1 MGIKREVILILDFGG
16 QYTQLI
22 ARRIREANVFCEI
35 VPYNIKPEEVKSKN
49 PKGIVLS
56 GGPASVYVENA
67 PKCDNSIFNLG
78 YPILGICYG
87 AQLMTEALGGRVVA
101 APVREYGKTEVVL
114 NNNIPLFKGIEK
126 DTTCWM
132 SHTDQIELPPHDFKV
147 VASTANCPIAA
158 IANVEKKLYSVQFHP
173 EVIHTPKGVEI
184 IRNFLFEVCDC
195 SADWTMDSLI
205 EQSVKEI
212 RSKVG
217 SHKVVCALSGGVD
230 SSVAAVLVDRAIH
243 DQLVCIFVDNGL
255 LRKNEGDIVVETF
268 KRNYDMNIIRVDA
281 KDRFLQ
287 RLKGVTDPEEKRK
300 IIGNV
305 FIEVFKEEALK
316 LGDVKFLVQG
326 TLYPDVI
333 ESGSPV
339 ASTIKSHHNVGGLPE
354 NVGFELIEPLRM
366 LFKDE
371 VRQVGRELGMSDEIL
386 FRQPFPGPGLAV
398 RILGEITEEK
408 LEILREADNIVLR
421 EMKKHGWY
429 NKVWQSFAVLPD
441 IKSVGVMG
449 DERTYAHAIILRVV
463 ESRDGMTADWV
474 KLPYDLLE
482 DISNSIT
489 NEVYGVNRV
498 LYDITSKP
506 PATIEWE

>member
-1 MGIKREVILILDFGG
+1 M
-16 QYTQLI
+16 
-22 ARRIREANVFCEI
+22 
-35 VPYNIKPEEVKSKN
+35 
-49 PKGIVLS
+49 
-56 GGPASVYVENA
+56 
-67 PKCDNSIFNLG
+67 
-78 YPILGICYG
+78 
-87 AQLMTEALGGRVVA
+87 
-101 APVREYGKTEVVL
+101 
-114 NNNIPLFKGIEK
+114 
-126 DTTCWM
+126 
-132 SHTDQIELPPHDFKV
+132 
-147 VASTANCPIAA
+147 
-158 IANVEKKLYSVQFHP
+158 
-173 EVIHTPKGVEI
+173 KGVEI

-205 EQSVKEI
+205 EQTVKEI

-217 SHKVVCALSGGVD
+217 NHKVVCALSGGVD

-287 RLKGVTDPEEKRK
+287 RLKGIVDPEEKRK

-305 FIEVFKEEALK
+305 FIEVFKEEALTI
-316 LGDVKFLVQG
+316 GDVKFLVQG

-339 ASTIKSHHNVGGLPE
+339 AATIKSHHNVGGLPE

-408 LEILREADNIVLR
+408 LEVLREADSIVLR

-463 ESRDGMTADWV
+463 ESHDGMTADWV
-474 KLPYDLLE
+474 KLPYDILE

>member
-1 MGIKREVILILDFGG
+1 MNINREVILILDFGG

-35 VPYNIKPEEVKSKN
+35 VPFNIKPDEIKAKN

-56 GGPASVYVENA
+56 GGPSSVYTKNA
-67 PKCDNSIFNLG
+67 PICDNAIFNLG

-87 AQLMTEALGGRVVA
+87 AQLMTKSLGGKVIS
-101 APVREYGKTEVVL
+101 APVREYGKTEVIL
-114 NNNIPLFKGIEK
+114 NNNTPLFKGIEK
-126 DTTCWM
+126 ETMCWM
-132 SHTDQIELPPHDFKV
+132 SHTDQIELPPADFKV
-147 VASTANCPIAA
+147 IASTANCPIAA
-158 IANVEKKLYSVQFHP
+158 IADVDRKLYSVQFHP
-173 EVIHTPKGVEI
+173 EVIHTPKGNEI

-205 EQSVKEI
+205 EQTVKEI
-212 RSKVG
+212 RKKVNG
-217 SHKVVCALSGGVD
+217 HKVVCALSGGVD
-230 SSVAAVLVDRAIH
+230 SSVAAVLVNRAIH
-243 DQLVCIFVDNGL
+243 EQLVCIFVDNGL

-268 KRNYDMNIIRVDA
+268 KRNFDMNIIRVDA
-281 KDRFLQ
+281 KDRFLEK
-287 RLKGVTDPEEKRK
+287 LKGITDPEEKRK
-300 IIGNV
+300 IIGNE
-305 FIEVFKEEALK
+305 FIEVFKEEAK
-316 LGDVKFLVQG
+316 KIGGVKYLVQG

-339 ASTIKSHHNVGGLPE
+339 AATIKSHHNVGGLPE
-354 NVGFELIEPLRM
+354 DIGFELIEPLKM

-371 VRQVGRELGMSDEIL
+371 VRQVGRELGIHEEIL
-386 FRQPFPGPGLAV
+386 NRQPFPGPGLAV

-408 LEILREADNIVLR
+408 LGILREADNIVLR

-429 NKVWQSFAVLPD
+429 NRVWQSFAVLLNV
-441 IKSVGVMG
+441 KSVGVMG
-449 DERTYAHAIILRVV
+449 DERTYEYPIILRIV
-463 ESRDGMTADWV
+463 ESDDGMTADWV
-474 KLPYDLLE
+474 RIPYDILE
-482 DISNSIT
+482 DISTSII

>member
-35 VPYNIKPEEVKSKN
+35 VPYNIKPEEIKLKN

-67 PKCDNSIFNLG
+67 PKCDKDIFNLQ
-78 YPILGICYG
+78 YPVLGICYG

-132 SHTDQIELPPHDFKV
+132 SHTDQIELPPQDFKV

-158 IANVEKKLYSVQFHP
+158 IANVERKLYSVQFHP
-173 EVIHTPKGVEI
+173 EVVHTPKGVEI

-205 EQSVKEI
+205 EQTVKEI

-305 FIEVFKEEALK
+305 FIEVFKEEAAK

-339 ASTIKSHHNVGGLPE
+339 AATIKSHHNVGGLPE

-408 LEILREADNIVLR
+408 LNILREADNIVLR

-449 DERTYAHAIILRVV
+449 DERTYAHAIILRIV
-463 ESRDGMTADWV
+463 ESNDGMTADWA

-489 NEVYGVNRV
+489 NEVFGVNRV

>member
-1 MGIKREVILILDFGG
+1 MNINREVILILDFGG

-35 VPYNIKPEEVKSKN
+35 VPFNIKSDEIKAKN

-56 GGPASVYVENA
+56 GGPSSVYTKNA
-67 PKCDNSIFNLG
+67 PICDNAIFNLG

-87 AQLMTEALGGRVVA
+87 AQLMTKSLGGKVIS
-101 APVREYGKTEVVL
+101 APVREYGKTEVIL
-114 NNNIPLFKGIEK
+114 NNNTPLFKGIEK
-126 DTTCWM
+126 ETMCWM
-132 SHTDQIELPPHDFKV
+132 SHTDQIELPPADFKV
-147 VASTANCPIAA
+147 IASTANCPIAA
-158 IANVEKKLYSVQFHP
+158 IADIDRKLYSVQFHP
-173 EVIHTPKGVEI
+173 EVIHTPKGNEI

-205 EQSVKEI
+205 EQTVKEI
-212 RSKVG
+212 RKKVNG
-217 SHKVVCALSGGVD
+217 HKVVCALSGGVD
-230 SSVAAVLVDRAIH
+230 SSVAAVLVNRAIH
-243 DQLVCIFVDNGL
+243 EQLVCIFVDNGL

-268 KRNYDMNIIRVDA
+268 KRNFDMNIIRVDA
-281 KDRFLQ
+281 KDRFLEK
-287 RLKGVTDPEEKRK
+287 LKGITDPEEKRK
-300 IIGNV
+300 IIGNE
-305 FIEVFKEEALK
+305 FIEVFKEEAK
-316 LGDVKFLVQG
+316 KIGGVKYLVQG

-339 ASTIKSHHNVGGLPE
+339 AATIKSHHNVGGLPE
-354 NVGFELIEPLRM
+354 DIGFELIEPLKM

-371 VRQVGRELGMSDEIL
+371 VRQVGRELGIHEEIL
-386 FRQPFPGPGLAV
+386 NRQPFPGPGLAV

-408 LEILREADNIVLR
+408 LGILREADNIVLR

-429 NKVWQSFAVLPD
+429 NRVWQSFAVLLNV
-441 IKSVGVMG
+441 KSVGVMG
-449 DERTYAHAIILRVV
+449 DERTYEYPIILRIV
-463 ESRDGMTADWV
+463 ESDDGMTADWV
-474 KLPYDLLE
+474 RIPYDILE
-482 DISNSIT
+482 DISTSII